1 MRSVSILTLNAAVN
15 VTLNEKVEKIVR
27 EALEEYLQKKQDLSE
42 EEFEDW
48 LKRNSKKPHPFKKY

>member
-1 MRSVSILTLNAAVN
+1 M
-15 VTLNEKVEKIVR
+15 LNEKVEKIVR
-27 EALEEYLQKKQDLSE
+27 EALEEYLQKKQDLSA